1 MGKINYLKR
10 ILISQFQTHVCPC
23 CNSKKYNLIDSKYFG
38 ITKLLECKSCKL
50 RYRIPQDSKEYN
62 FKFYQSSYEQ
72 GGLTTDLPRD
82 KELLELKNT
91 NFSNS
96 EKDFSYI
103 NPLLKSISNYLGRK
117 LKILDYGA
125 NWGYFAFQIKKLDF
139 VESVKCYELSLPRR
153 KFGEAKLGIEYIE
166 KPPEKDMRFDLLFSS
181 HVIEHMQNPIILRD
195 WIIKSLKDDGISV
208 ITCPNG
214 SDSAKFN
221 KNWSQ
226 LWGEVHPNFISDRF
240 LCKNFSDFKGTI
252 FDESLLSEKDLA
264 SKLCIKEI
272 SSMLPESPNLWF
284 IAQKIN

>member
-1 MGKINYLKR
+1 MTYI
-10 ILISQFQTHVCPC
+10 
-23 CNSKKYNLIDSKYFG
+23 KKPIFRHPSLPTNEI
-38 ITKLLECKSCKL
+38 
-50 RYRIPQDSKEYN
+50 
-62 FKFYQSSYEQ
+62 
-72 GGLTTDLPRD
+72 GLTYRD
-82 KELLELKNT
+82 YEGVVSTLCAGCGH
-91 NFSNS
+91 
-96 EKDFSYI
+96 D
-103 NPLLKSISNYLGRK
+103 SITAS
-117 LKILDYGA
+117 IIDA
-125 NWGYFAFQIKKLDF
+125 
-139 VESVKCYELSLPRR
+139 CYELSLPRR

-166 KPPEKDMRFDLLFSS
+166 KPPEKDMRFDLFFSS

-195 WIIKSLKDDGISV
+195 WIVKSLKDDGISF

-226 LWGEVHPNFISDRF
+226 SWGEVHPNFISDRF

-252 FDESLLSEKDLA
+252 FDESLLSEEDLA

>member
-1 MGKINYLKR
+1 M
-10 ILISQFQTHVCPC
+10 
-23 CNSKKYNLIDSKYFG
+23 
-38 ITKLLECKSCKL
+38 
-50 RYRIPQDSKEYN
+50 
-62 FKFYQSSYEQ
+62 
-72 GGLTTDLPRD
+72 TTVLPSD
-82 KELLELKNT
+82 KELLELKNS

-103 NPLLKSISNYLGRK
+103 NPVLKSISNYLGRK

-125 NWGYFAFQIKKLDF
+125 NWGYFAFQLKKLDF

-153 KFGEAKLGIEYIE
+153 QFGEAKLGIEYIE

-181 HVIEHMQNPIILRD
+181 HVIEHMQNPIILKD
-195 WIIKSLKDDGISV
+195 WIVKSLKDDGISL

-240 LCKNFSDFKGTI
+240 LCKNFSDFQGTV
-252 FDESLLSEKDLA
+252 FDESLLNEKDLA
-264 SKLCIKEI
+264 SKLCNKEM
-272 SSMLPESPNLWF
+272 SSMLPESSNLWF